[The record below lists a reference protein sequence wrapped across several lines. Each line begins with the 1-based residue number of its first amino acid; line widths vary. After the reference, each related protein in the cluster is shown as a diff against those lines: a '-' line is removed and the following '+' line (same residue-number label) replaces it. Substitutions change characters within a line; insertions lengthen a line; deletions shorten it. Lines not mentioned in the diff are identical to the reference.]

1 MRSALGN
8 AGRFLF
14 RLSTAGFQKRFPLT
28 RYSGYKQ
35 ILSHKANQQGMVLSI
50 SHSEILA
57 KLLGFLDSQ
66 IIDVSYP
73 EYDLINL
80 PYADYYF
87 NALVADQVLEHIAGD
102 PFQAMAESF
111 RVVKTGGLVLHTST
125 FFNRVHGKNDFW
137 RFSPTAL
144 RLMVG
149 CHGEIIDS
157 GGWGNLA
164 AYFLMNLGLNSEL
177 IPESRIHPA
186 NWIATRNHK
195 KYPIFTWVLA
205 RKC

>member
-1 MRSALGN
+1 MRSGLGK

-35 ILSHKANQQGMVLSI
+35 ISRHKANRQGTVLSI

-57 KLLGFLDSQ
+57 KLLGFLDRQ
-66 IIDVSYP
+66 IVNVSYP
-73 EYDLINL
+73 EYDLLGL
-80 PYADYYF
+80 PYADYQF

-125 FFNRVHGKNDFW
+125 FFRGLHDENDFW
-137 RFSPTAL
+137 RFSQAGL
-144 RLMVG
+144 RLMAKD
-149 CHGEIIDS
+149 HGKIIDS
-157 GGWGNLA
+157 GSWGNLA
-164 AYFLMNLGLNSEL
+164 AYFLMSIGLHSEL
-177 IPESRIHPA
+177 IPESWIHPA

-205 RKC
+205 RKW